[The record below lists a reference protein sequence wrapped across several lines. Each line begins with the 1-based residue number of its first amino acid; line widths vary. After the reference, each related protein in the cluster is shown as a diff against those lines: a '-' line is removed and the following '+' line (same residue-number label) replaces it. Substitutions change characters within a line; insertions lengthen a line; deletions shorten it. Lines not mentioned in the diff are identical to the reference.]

1 MSLNA
6 GFQIRKSLLRA
17 AGSRNSEFLA
27 ALFVVRNEE
36 LFKLFE
42 QSLAHIAY
50 GSQVLVIVGM
60 NSNA

>member
-6 GFQIRKSLLRA
+6 GFQIRKSLLRP
-17 AGSRNSEFLA
+17 AGSCNSEFLA
-27 ALFVVRNEE
+27 ALFVIGNEE
-36 LFKLFE
+36 VFKLFE
-42 QSLAHIAY
+42 QSLAHIVY